1 MDKIKRILTTV
12 IGLPIVVLALSYSNK
27 YIIDVI
33 MTVVAILSMHEYI
46 NCTKEKNVNVIR
58 WISYL
63 STLFIA
69 FIHVIPSDFLR
80 YGYCII
86 PILLSVLFAHIII
99 TDMKITL
106 EDIAYT
112 FLGICY
118 IVGFIVAF
126 ALIYGYEGSISGKIF
141 IWFVIVTSWGTDM
154 FAYMVG
160 MRFGKTKFT
169 HVSPNKSLQ
178 GCVGGTIAAVL
189 LSVIL
194 SVVCNRFFETNL
206 SLVVMGIVGC
216 VLSIMGQLGDLSAS
230 AIKRYFGVKDFS
242 SLFPGHGGML
252 DRIDSV
258 MFIAP
263 VALLFLNVLF

>member
-1 MDKIKRILTTV
+1 MDKIKRIITTV
-12 IGLPIVVLALSYSNK
+12 IGLPIVILALAYSNK
-27 YIIDVI
+27 YIIDTTMMIVAVI
-33 MTVVAILSMHEYI
+33 SMHEYI
-46 NCTKEKNVNVIR
+46 NCAKEKNVKVIK

-63 STLFIA
+63 STFYIA
-69 FIHVIPSDFLR
+69 FIHLIPNSIFN
-80 YGYCII
+80 YWYCVI

-99 TDMKITL
+99 SDMKITL

-112 FLGICY
+112 FWGICY
-118 IVGFIVAF
+118 IVGFVASF
-126 ALIYGYEGSISGKIF
+126 ALVYGYEGSISGKIF
-141 IWFVIVTSWGTDM
+141 IWFVIVASWGTDM

-169 HVSPNKSLQ
+169 HVSPNKSVQ
-178 GCVGGTIAAVL
+178 GCVGGTVAAIV

-194 SVVCNRFFETNL
+194 SIVFNRFFGTSL
-206 SLVVMGIVGC
+206 SLVVMGVVGC

-263 VALLFLNVLF
+263 VAFLFLNILF

>member
-1 MDKIKRILTTV
+1 MDSIKRILTTV
-12 IGLPIVVLALSYSNK
+12 IGLPIVVLALSYANK
-27 YIIDVI
+27 YIIDVV
-33 MTVVAILSMHEYI
+33 MTVVAILSMHEFI
-46 NCTKEKNVNVIR
+46 NCAKEKNVKIIK

-63 STLFIA
+63 STFLIA
-69 FIHVIPSDFLR
+69 FVHIIPSSVL
-80 YGYCII
+80 GCWYCII
-86 PILLSVLFAHIII
+86 PVLLIVLFAHIII
-99 TDMKITL
+99 SDMKITL

-118 IVGFIVAF
+118 VVGFIVAF
-126 ALIYGYEGSISGKIF
+126 ALVYGYEGGISGKLF
-141 IWFVIVTSWGTDM
+141 IWFVIIASWGTDM

-169 HVSPNKSLQ
+169 HVSPNKSVQ
-178 GCVGGTIAAVL
+178 GCVGGTVAAIV

-194 SVVCNRFFETNL
+194 SVVLNRFFGTNL
-206 SLVVMGIVGC
+206 SLLVMGIVGF

-230 AIKRYFGVKDFS
+230 AIKRYFEVKDFS
-242 SLFPGHGGML
+242 SLFPGHGGMI

-263 VALLFLNVLF
+263 VAFLILNVLF